1 MKENN
6 NPITLRL
13 CIFLEIVIEKA
24 IMSSP
29 TRLDLFLS
37 HAGFC
42 SRRKANDLIKKGE
55 ITINHWPVTDPCYE
69 LQPKDT
75 VRYLKQ
81 VITAQPTDEPVYVL
95 LYKPAG
101 YVTTA
106 SDDKNRRTI
115 FSLIGD
121 GKFKSRL
128 FPIGRLDINTT
139 GILLITNDGHV
150 THKLAHP
157 RYEVEKVYQVI
168 LDKPLSQESYKAI
181 KHGLHLKDGPISV
194 DKLEIG
200 YTPSSVRITIHSGRN
215 RIVRRI
221 FESQGYTVTKLE
233 RIGFAGLTKRGL
245 ALGQWRFL
253 NKREIASIKKLAAD
267 K

>member
-1 MKENN
+1 
-6 NPITLRL
+6 
-13 CIFLEIVIEKA
+13 
-24 IMSSP
+24 MSSKN
-29 TRLDLFLS
+29 RLDLYLTQ
-37 HAGFC
+37 AGAC
-42 SRRKANDLIKKGE
+42 SRRKADELIKAGE
-55 ITINHWPVTDPCYE
+55 ITVNHWPVTDPTYDVLE
-69 LQPKDT
+69 RDT
-75 VRYLKQ
+75 VRYKKIIIKQ
-81 VITAQPTDEPVYVL
+81 KPEAECVYVL

-106 SDDKNRRTI
+106 SDDKNRKTI
-115 FSLIGD
+115 FDLISD
-121 GKFKSRL
+121 GKFRERL

-139 GILLITNDGHV
+139 GILLITNDGQV

-168 LDKPLSQESYKAI
+168 LDKPLAPEAQKAI
-181 KHGLHLKDGPISV
+181 RSGLHLKDGAITV

-200 YTPSSVRITIHSGRN
+200 YTPTSVRITIHSGRN

-233 RIGFAGLTKRGL
+233 RIGFAGLNKRGL
-245 ALGQWRFL
+245 SLGQWRFL
-253 NKREIASIKKLAAD
+253 NKKEIAQLRKLTLE